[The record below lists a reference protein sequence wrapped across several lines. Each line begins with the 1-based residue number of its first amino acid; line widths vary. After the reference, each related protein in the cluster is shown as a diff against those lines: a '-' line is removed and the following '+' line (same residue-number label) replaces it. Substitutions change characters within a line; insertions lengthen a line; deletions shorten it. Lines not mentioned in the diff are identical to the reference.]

1 MSCTIHKRLSVRRIP
16 LFRSPVSQISST
28 PRTKSPSPRAAVAVL
43 AFVGIVAS
51 LMQTIVVPLIPQLP
65 SLLHTSAT
73 NTSWIITA
81 TLLAGAIV
89 TPIAGRLGDIFGKRK
104 VLVISLALL
113 VAGSVIC
120 ALTDSLGLMLAG
132 RILQGLA
139 MGVIPLGISI
149 LRDELPREKVGSA
162 VATISATMGVG
173 GAIGLPI
180 SALIAQNADWHV
192 LFWAAAGLAVVALIL
207 VLVLIPESTLRTPA
221 KFDGVGAAGLAAGL
235 VALLLPITKGAD
247 WGWGSPLT
255 LGLFGAAVVILV
267 LWGIFELRISAPLV
281 DLRVSA
287 RPQVLFTNL
296 ASIAVGFAMY
306 AMSLAFPQLLMAPS
320 ATGYGLGLSMVQAGL
335 AMAPGGLVMMAL
347 SPVSARLSARRGPKV
362 TLIAGAVVIGAGYV
376 LAFFLTDAVWQ
387 VIAAGMVIGA
397 GIGLAYA
404 AMPALIMGAVPL
416 KETGAA
422 NGLNSLMR
430 AVGTS
435 TSAAVM
441 GVVLANMTMPIG
453 PATVPTLAG
462 FHTTFAIAIFAALAA
477 IVLGVLIPR
486 KQKAAEEAPSEP
498 KVLVDAQG

>member
-1 MSCTIHKRLSVRRIP
+1 M
-16 LFRSPVSQISST
+16 SQISS
-28 PRTKSPSPRAAVAVL
+28 PSHQRTASPGAAVAVL

-65 SLLHTSAT
+65 TLLHTSAT

-89 TPIAGRLGDIFGKRK
+89 TPIAGRLGDIFGKRR
-104 VLVISLALL
+104 VLVISLGLL

-120 ALTDSLGLMLAG
+120 ALTSSMGLMLVG

-173 GAIGLPI
+173 GAIGLPV
-180 SALIAQNADWHV
+180 SALIAQNADWHA
-192 LFWAAAGLAVVALIL
+192 LFWAAAALAVVALVL
-207 VLVLIPESTLRTPA
+207 VLVVLPESPLRTPA
-221 KFDGVGAAGLAAGL
+221 RFDGVGAAGLTAGL
-235 VALLLPITKGAD
+235 IALLLPITKGAD
-247 WGWGSPLT
+247 WGWGSLLT
-255 LGLFGAAVVILV
+255 VGLFAASAVILV
-267 LWGIFELRISAPLV
+267 LWGIFELRSSSPLV

-306 AMSLAFPQLLMAPS
+306 AMSLAFPQLLMAPT

-347 SPVSARLSARRGPKV
+347 SPVSARLSARYGPKV
-362 TLIAGAVVIGAGYV
+362 TLLAGAVVIGAGYV

-387 VIAAGMVIGA
+387 VIAAAMVIGA

-441 GVVLANMTMPIG
+441 GVVLANMTMSIG

-462 FHTTFAIAIFAALAA
+462 FHTTFAIAISAALAA
-477 IVLGVLIPR
+477 IVLGALIPR
-486 KQKAAEEAPSEP
+486 RQKAAETAEAAQGGAAE
-498 KVLVDAQG
+498 LVDAK

>member
-1 MSCTIHKRLSVRRIP
+1 M
-16 LFRSPVSQISST
+16 SQISST
-28 PRTKSPSPRAAVAVL
+28 PSKKSPSPRAAVAVL

-65 SLLHTSAT
+65 ALLHTSAT

-89 TPIAGRLGDIFGKRK
+89 TPIAGRLGDIFGKRRM
-104 VLVISLALL
+104 LLISLALL
-113 VAGSVIC
+113 VVGSIIC
-120 ALTDSLGLMLAG
+120 ALTSSLGMMLAG

-173 GAIGLPI
+173 GAIGLPV

-192 LFWAAAGLAVVALIL
+192 LFWAAAGMAVLAL
-207 VLVLIPESTLRTPA
+207 VLVLVVLPESTLRTPA
-221 KFDGVGAAGLAAGL
+221 RFDGVGAAGLAAGL
-235 VALLLPITKGAD
+235 VALLLPITKGSD
-247 WGWGSPLT
+247 WGWGSALT
-255 LGLFGAAVVILV
+255 LGLFAAAVVILL
-267 LWGIFELRISAPLV
+267 LWGIFELRIPAPLV

-287 RPQVLFTNL
+287 RPQVLFTNF

-306 AMSLAFPQLLMAPS
+306 AMSLAFPQLLMAPT

-362 TLIAGAVVIGAGYV
+362 TLIAGAIVIGAGYV
-376 LAFFLTDAVWQ
+376 LALFLTDAVWQ
-387 VIAAGMVIGA
+387 VIAAGMIIGA

-416 KETGAA
+416 QETGAA

-441 GVVLANMTMPIG
+441 GVVLANMTMSIG
-453 PATVPTLAG
+453 PATVPTLEG
-462 FHTTFAIAIFAALAA
+462 FHTTFLIAILAA
-477 IVLGVLIPR
+477 AVAVVLGALIPR
-486 KQKAAEEAPSEP
+486 KKAESAAAQAAP
-498 KVLVDAQG
+498 LVDAKH

>member
-1 MSCTIHKRLSVRRIP
+1 M
-16 LFRSPVSQISST
+16 SQISST
-28 PRTKSPSPRAAVAVL
+28 SRQRTASPGAAVAVL

-65 SLLHTSAT
+65 ALLHTSAT

-89 TPIAGRLGDIFGKRK
+89 TPIAGRLGDIFGKRR

-113 VAGSVIC
+113 IAGSVLC
-120 ALTDSLGLMLAG
+120 GLTSSMGLMLAG

-180 SALIAQNADWHV
+180 SALIAQNADWHA
-192 LFWAAAGLAVVALIL
+192 LFWAAAALAVVALVL
-207 VLVLIPESTLRTPA
+207 VLVVLPESPLRTPA
-221 KFDGVGAAGLAAGL
+221 RFDGVGAAGLTAGL
-235 VALLLPITKGAD
+235 IALLLPITKGAD
-247 WGWGSPLT
+247 WGWGSLLT
-255 LGLFGAAVVILV
+255 VGLFAAAAVILV
-267 LWGIFELRISAPLV
+267 LWGIFELRSSSPLV

-287 RPQVLFTNL
+287 RRQVLFTNL

-306 AMSLAFPQLLMAPS
+306 AMSLAFPQLLMAPT

-347 SPVSARLSARRGPKV
+347 SPVSARLSARCGPKV
-362 TLIAGAVVIGAGYV
+362 TLLAGAVVIGAGYV

-387 VIAAGMVIGA
+387 VIAAAMVIGA

-441 GVVLANMTMPIG
+441 GVVLANMTMSIG

-462 FHTTFAIAIFAALAA
+462 FHTTFAIAISAALAA
-477 IVLGVLIPR
+477 IVLGALIPR
-486 KQKAAEEAPSEP
+486 RQKTAEIAAAAPGGADE
-498 KVLVDAQG
+498 LVDAQ

>member
-1 MSCTIHKRLSVRRIP
+1 
-16 LFRSPVSQISST
+16 VSQLPPPST
-28 PRTKSPSPRAAVAVL
+28 HRSASPRAAVAVL
-43 AFVGIVAS
+43 AFVGIIAS

-65 SLLHTSAT
+65 SLLHTTAT

-89 TPIAGRLGDIFGKRK
+89 TPIAGRLGDIFGKRRM
-104 VLVISLALL
+104 LLISLLL
-113 VAGSVIC
+113 LIAGSVIC
-120 ALTDSLGLMLAG
+120 ALTSSMGVMLAG

-149 LRDELPREKVGSA
+149 LRDELPREKVGAA

-173 GAIGLPI
+173 GAIGLPV
-180 SALIAQNADWHV
+180 SALIAQNANWHV
-192 LFWAAAGLAVVALIL
+192 LFWAAAGLAAVAL
-207 VLVLIPESTLRTPA
+207 VLVLALLPESPVRTPS

-247 WGWGSPLT
+247 WGWASPLT
-255 LGLFGAAVVILV
+255 LGLFAAAVVILV
-267 LWGIFELRISAPLV
+267 LWGIFELRIAAPLV

-287 RPQVLFTNL
+287 RPQVLFTNM

-306 AMSLAFPQLLMAPS
+306 AMSLSFPQLLMAPT

-335 AMAPGGLVMMAL
+335 ALAPGGLVMMLL
-347 SPVSARLSARRGPKV
+347 SPVSARLSSRRGPKV

-376 LAFFLTDAVWQ
+376 LAFFLTSAVWQ
-387 VIAAGMVIGA
+387 VITASMVIGA

-435 TSAAVM
+435 GSAAVM
-441 GVVLANMTMPIG
+441 GVILANMTMTLG
-453 PATVPTLAG
+453 PATLPTLAG
-462 FHTTFAIAIFAALAA
+462 FHTTFAVAIFAAVAAMVLAA
-477 IVLGVLIPR
+477 LIPR
-486 KQKAAEEAPSEP
+486 NRNAGEAANTAAGE
-498 KVLVDAQG
+498 LVDAKG

>member
-1 MSCTIHKRLSVRRIP
+1 M
-16 LFRSPVSQISST
+16 SQISST
-28 PRTKSPSPRAAVAVL
+28 PSKKSPSPRAAVAVL

-65 SLLHTSAT
+65 ALLHTSAT

-89 TPIAGRLGDIFGKRK
+89 TPIAGRLGDIFGKRRM
-104 VLVISLALL
+104 LLISLALL
-113 VAGSVIC
+113 VAGSIIC
-120 ALTDSLGLMLAG
+120 ALTSSLGMMLAG

-173 GAIGLPI
+173 GAIGLPV

-192 LFWAAAGLAVVALIL
+192 LFWAAAGMAVLAL
-207 VLVLIPESTLRTPA
+207 VLVLVVLPESTLRTPA
-221 KFDGVGAAGLAAGL
+221 RFDGVGAAGLAAGL
-235 VALLLPITKGAD
+235 VALLLPITKGSD
-247 WGWGSPLT
+247 WGWGSALT
-255 LGLFGAAVVILV
+255 LGLFAAAAVILL
-267 LWGIFELRISAPLV
+267 LWGLFELRIPAPLV

-287 RPQVLFTNL
+287 RPQVLFTNF

-306 AMSLAFPQLLMAPS
+306 AMSLAFPQLLMAPT

-362 TLIAGAVVIGAGYV
+362 TLIAGAIVIGAGYV
-376 LAFFLTDAVWQ
+376 LALFLTDAVWQ
-387 VIAAGMVIGA
+387 VIAAGMIIGA

-416 KETGAA
+416 QETGAA

-441 GVVLANMTMPIG
+441 GVVLANMTMSIG
-453 PATVPTLAG
+453 PATVPTLEG
-462 FHTTFAIAIFAALAA
+462 FHTTFLIAILAA
-477 IVLGVLIPR
+477 AVAVVLGALIPR
-486 KQKAAEEAPSEP
+486 KKAETAAAQAAP
-498 KVLVDAQG
+498 LVDAKH